1 MEAIWNV
8 EINFI
13 LAIQSSL
20 IWLAGTMKGITF
32 LGSEEFFILVMPV
45 LYWCVDTAIGLRVGL
60 ILLLSGHLNGMF
72 KVIFHSPRPFWY
84 SPEIKALSAE
94 SSFGMPSGHSMSTSS
109 VWGMAAA
116 LFKKRWFTI
125 VSIVVIFLV
134 GFSRIILGMHFI
146 SDVLVG
152 WSLGLILLLIVIKL
166 DKPVSAWLGGMSL
179 ARQIVV
185 VILSAAAMIGLG
197 YLPFLLIGD
206 ATLPAEWI
214 RNAVAANPA
223 AIPEPY
229 STSGMFTTAGV
240 WLGMGIGAAVLFKRG
255 GLPKPGS
262 ARNQLLRYLIGVV
275 GIAVFWYGL
284 GAVFPRGEEFLP
296 LFLRLFRYALVGLWI
311 GAGAPLL
318 FIRLKLFT
326 E

>member
-1 MEAIWNV
+1 METIWNV

-20 IWLAGTMKGITF
+20 IWLTGVMKSITF

-84 SPEIKALSAE
+84 SPEVKALSAE

-166 DKPVSAWLGGMSL
+166 DKPITAWLGAMSL
-179 ARQIVV
+179 PRQIMV
-185 VILSAAAMIGLG
+185 VILSAAALIGLG
-197 YLPFLLIGD
+197 YLPFLFLGD

-214 RNAVAANPA
+214 GMLWLPTRTPSPNPTAQAACLPRPACGWEWASARPCYSSAAAFPSPA
-223 AIPEPY
+223 APATNCCVI
-229 STSGMFTTAGV
+229 
-240 WLGMGIGAAVLFKRG
+240 
-255 GLPKPGS
+255 
-262 ARNQLLRYLIGVV
+262 
-275 GIAVFWYGL
+275 
-284 GAVFPRGEEFLP
+284 
-296 LFLRLFRYALVGLWI
+296 
-311 GAGAPLL
+311 
-318 FIRLKLFT
+318 
-326 E
+326 